1 MFSDSSNLIPLQPRN
16 SPFGFRQSRLW
27 PLHFAKKLLP
37 KNLES
42 RSNQSCLS
50 PIGTVVEFN
59 AIYVIVAREF
69 KKFIRERSRLIST
82 IARPLLWL
90 FIVGTGMSR
99 LVSPDTGVPYI
110 QFIFPGILG
119 MTILFSSIFSS
130 ISIIWDKEFGFMKEI
145 LVAPVS
151 RFSIVIGKALSGTVV
166 STIQAVIILALFPFI
181 GFKLGIL
188 QIIWVILISAAL
200 SFCLSAFGIVLATF
214 YESYESFSVIMNFII
229 MPMFFLSGAMYPI
242 KLLPDILNLIS
253 KINPLTYGIDAMKH
267 VLFQFK
273 TGTMSP
279 DFLFIIDIAVIIGT
293 SVLFVIVAGKLFERK
308 K

>member
-1 MFSDSSNLIPLQPRN
+1 
-16 SPFGFRQSRLW
+16 
-27 PLHFAKKLLP
+27 
-37 KNLES
+37 
-42 RSNQSCLS
+42 
-50 PIGTVVEFN
+50 VEFN